1 MNTVTHTVTKVLSE
15 PYFKYL
21 WCVDVEAAAWGH
33 ISKTTAC
40 FATKKDAE
48 KCVVGYRFE
57 A

>member
-21 WCVDVEAAAWGH
+21 WCVDVEADAWGH